1 MSCFMCGRQRWM
13 AQGTHLKQCGSHCD
27 ISVAS
32 RKPICTDCR
41 DRLAK
46 AAMKAVILEMD
57 LNARGEVDFS

>member
-13 AQGTHLKQCGSHCD
+13 AEGLTLTQHGSHCD
-27 ISVAS
+27 VDVTPHQ
-32 RKPICTDCR
+32 PICTDCR

-46 AAMKAVILEMD
+46 AAMKAVMLEMD